1 MSAFG
6 VIAEGKAPVFAPS
19 AIADDT
25 HCIYRIPDAAES
37 TFVVVFLTNSV
48 PFPPTHVA
56 RLFLAFQASST
67 SQQQQPSWSPLG
79 IIAASKPSAVFKISS
94 QSAQEGSDLLLGI
107 SVEVGDPSTME
118 AVRAQ
123 AAAKLAAAA
132 PPVDKKTVA
141 SRIAQDFVAYAER
154 YLAQHPMA
162 PGSSKEWIPTS
173 VVDSWITKVS
183 AT

>member
-19 AIADDT
+19 VIADDT
-25 HCIYRIPDAAES
+25 HCIYRIPDGAES
-37 TFVVVFLTNSV
+37 SFVVVFLTNTV
-48 PFPPTHVA
+48 PFPPTHIA
-56 RLFLAFQASST
+56 RLFIAFQASSSS
-67 SQQQQPSWSPLG
+67 SQKQPSWSPLG
-79 IIAASKPSAVFKISS
+79 VIATSKPSAVFKISS
-94 QSAQEGSDLLLGI
+94 QGVQEGSDLLLGI
-107 SVEVGDPSTME
+107 SVEVGDPATME
-118 AVRAQ
+118 SLRAQ

-132 PPVDKKTVA
+132 PQIDKKTVA

-154 YLAQHPMA
+154 YLAQHPMQ

-173 VVDSWITKVS
+173 VVDSWIKKVT